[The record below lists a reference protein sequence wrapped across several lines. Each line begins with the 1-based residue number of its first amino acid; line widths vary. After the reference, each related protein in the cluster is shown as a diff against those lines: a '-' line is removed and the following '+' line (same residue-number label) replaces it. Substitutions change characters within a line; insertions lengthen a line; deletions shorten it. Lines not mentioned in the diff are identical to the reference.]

1 MMSAAMAK
9 HVKWKRST
17 ASFNTAAGQYETKH
31 MAKVLFTLPEFSES
45 KILHWEFHLDP
56 EKESQG
62 TGYDMIIGR
71 DLMQALGVIIDYKT
85 LTVSWEDIRIGM
97 RDFFADSKNYRELHT
112 IMQQSTEP
120 PSVKEQT
127 GRTVRILDAKY
138 EAADLRKICLEQA
151 VHLSLEERQ
160 KLLNLLTEY
169 ESLFDGTL
177 GDWGEDEAVDL
188 ELQPDA
194 KPHHDRPYRI
204 PQVHRETFRKEL
216 ERLCQIGVMRR
227 RQ

>member
-1 MMSAAMAK
+1 
-9 HVKWKRST
+9 
-17 ASFNTAAGQYETKH
+17 
-31 MAKVLFTLPEFSES
+31 
-45 KILHWEFHLDP
+45 
-56 EKESQG
+56 
-62 TGYDMIIGR
+62 
-71 DLMQALGVIIDYKT
+71 
-85 LTVSWEDIRIGM
+85 LTVSWEDIHIGM

-138 EAADLRKICLEQA
+138 EAADLRKICRLEQA

-160 KLLNLLTEY
+160 KLLNLLTKY

-177 GDWGEDEAVDL
+177 SDWGEDEAVDL
-188 ELQPDA
+188 ELQLDA

-204 PQVHRETFRKEL
+204 PQVHRESFRKEL
-216 ERLCQIGVMRR
+216 ERLCQIGVMR
-227 RQ
+227 